1 MSTGSSVSQRP
12 LEVDVK
18 KQFGWSAPEAVWAI
32 TQFQQYSLAYAA
44 GSKVYLKT
52 LNVETLKFD
61 PNPAEITIRS
71 PAVNLSSDGDL
82 IYASTRNNSIVV
94 LAYRN
99 DALVFVESDA
109 VARSMLHHQVYTH
122 NFVVGADKD
131 RAIFGLYGHDERRH
145 FSNMA
150 MQFKFVLPTAVSR
163 LRIGRFVPV
172 RDHPDIDDGRP
183 YVVDSAEDLSIP
195 DPEFE
200 DVIVGAGIN
209 GAVFGIRIL
218 SQEEYLKLSYHFRRV
233 VREICRH
240 YRRQRRTLHQGQIP
254 TESRLD
260 AERYP
265 LELGLTPREY
275 GISRVLLDSNVLPHG
290 RRDSETERDSR
301 KRRMPVDMIE
311 VPSGQLPDLTSAWK
325 FPSETSVRYIDGDVF
340 VYLNNLLLHLRSLRT
355 SNIEHTNS
363 HSSATELQERNTVRM
378 NTPSRMDNSDDGGA
392 RSTNSDDS
400 DDADDSLYNDS
411 SAPSHYYRFALSMA
425 DDESHLQSQ
434 EWINRLV
441 TGIVL

>member
-1 MSTGSSVSQRP
+1 MSMSSSVSQRP
-12 LEVDVK
+12 LEVDIK

-71 PAVNLSSDGDL
+71 PAVNLSSDGNL

-94 LAYRN
+94 LAFRN
-99 DALVFVESDA
+99 NALVFVESDPL
-109 VARSMLHHQVYTH
+109 ARSMLHHQVYAH

-145 FSNMA
+145 FSNMG

-172 RDHPDIDDGRP
+172 RDHPDIDDGGP
-183 YVVDSAEDLSIP
+183 HVVFPAEGASIP

-200 DVIVGAGIN
+200 DVIVAAGIN

-218 SQEEYLKLSYHFRRV
+218 SQEEYIKLSYHFRRV

-240 YRRQRRTLHQGQIP
+240 YRRQRRTLHRGQILS
-254 TESRLD
+254 ENRLD

-265 LELGLTPREY
+265 LELGLIPKEY
-275 GISRVLLDSNVLPHG
+275 GISRVLVDSNVLPHG

-301 KRRMPVDMIE
+301 KRRISIDMIE

-325 FPSETSVRYIDGDVF
+325 FPSEASVRYIDGDVF
-340 VYLNNLLLHLRSLRT
+340 VYLNDLFLHLRSLRA
-355 SNIEHTNS
+355 SNIEHMNS
-363 HSSATELQERNTVRM
+363 HSSSTELQDPNIVRM
-378 NTPSRMDNSDDGGA
+378 NTPRRTDNSDDDSA
-392 RSTNSDDS
+392 RSENSDDS
-400 DDADDSLYNDS
+400 DGDDNLRNDS
-411 SAPSHYYRFALSMA
+411 SAPSHYYRFAVSMA

-441 TGIVL
+441 NGIVL